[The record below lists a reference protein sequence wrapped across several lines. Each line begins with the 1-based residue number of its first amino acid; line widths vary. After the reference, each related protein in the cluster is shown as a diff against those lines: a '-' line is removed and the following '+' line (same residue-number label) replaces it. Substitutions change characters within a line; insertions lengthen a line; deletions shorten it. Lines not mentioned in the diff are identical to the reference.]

1 MGRFEA
7 GKAPAGRPGLFP
19 FWSWGSGSPA
29 GVKGSLRR
37 PVAALDSGSEKRT
50 PFPAYVSDRQTKKRE
65 RENGVRNARL
75 WARLVGVERAVVED
89 VKFDEEVDA
98 VVVSVRLHNRA
109 RNRCGRCGRRAA
121 RYDRGRGRRRW
132 RTLDLGSLRVMIEAD
147 APRVNCP
154 THGPT
159 VTQVPW
165 ARHDAGH
172 TRAFDDTVAWLTVE
186 CSKTAVVELMRVAWR
201 TVGAI
206 ITRVNADFDARF
218 DRLAGL
224 RRIGIDEI
232 SYKRGHRYLTVVVD
246 HDSGRLVWAAVGRN
260 DATLGQFFDE
270 LGPTRSAL
278 ITHVSADGAD
288 WIERVVTKRCP
299 QAVRCADPFHVVRWA
314 GDALEIVRRQAWHDA
329 RGGPRPMTSRRR
341 TTWPQRAH
349 PIKRA
354 RYALWK
360 RPENLTPRQHQ
371 QLAWVAKTDP
381 RLWRAYLLKEGLRY
395 VFTVKGQAGKDALD
409 RWIAW
414 ARRCRIPAFV
424 ELQRRIIRHRTAI
437 DAALDHGLSQGLI
450 EATNTK
456 IRLLT
461 RLAYGF
467 KNPAALIA
475 LALLALGGHRPNLPR
490 R

>member
-1 MGRFEA
+1 VF
-7 GKAPAGRPGLFP
+7 L
-19 FWSWGSGSPA
+19 
-29 GVKGSLRR
+29 
-37 PVAALDSGSEKRT
+37 
-50 PFPAYVSDRQTKKRE
+50 
-65 RENGVRNARL
+65 
-75 WARLVGVERAVVED
+75 
-89 VKFDEEVDA
+89 
-98 VVVSVRLHNRA
+98 
-109 RNRCGRCGRRAA
+109 
-121 RYDRGRGRRRW
+121 
-132 RTLDLGSLRVMIEAD
+132 EAD
-147 APRVNCP
+147 SPRVNCRV
-154 THGPT
+154 HGPT
-159 VTQVPW
+159 VVQVPW
-165 ARHDAGH
+165 ARHGAWH
-172 TRAFDDTVAWLTVE
+172 TRAFDETVAWLAVRS
-186 CSKTAVVELMRVAWR
+186 SKSAVTELMRVSWR
-201 TVGAI
+201 TVGSI
-206 ITRVNADFDARF
+206 VTRVQVDIDARV

-260 DATLGQFFDE
+260 DATLHQFFDQ
-270 LGPTRSAL
+270 LGQSRCAL

-288 WIERVVTKRCP
+288 WVGRVVGARCP
-299 QAVRCADPFHVVRWA
+299 DAVLCADPFHVVRWA

-329 RGGPRPMTSRRR
+329 RGGPVPMTSRRR
-341 TTWPQRAH
+341 VAWPKRAH

-360 RPENLTPRQHQ
+360 RPENLTTRQHE
-371 QLAWVAKTDP
+371 QLVWVAKTDP

-409 RWIAW
+409 RWISW

-424 ELQRRIIRHRTAI
+424 ELQRRIVRHRPAI
-437 DAALDHGLSQGLI
+437 NAALDHGLSQGLI

-475 LALLALGGHRPNLPR
+475 LAILALGGHPPTLPGR
-490 R
+490 T